1 MSYPIQKAGSASDV
15 TSKNKIQVEYGNILA
30 QQLAVEAGIQ
40 TKVTYVSG
48 GAGSSSTLLSASQ
61 GNALFTIAELKSIVA
76 NIVSNTAT
84 NSTQA
89 NQLAAAANR
98 KLGITISLSN
108 NIISAVVAW
117 SPLLINGISSWFD
130 SSDPNATGT
139 APANNASLTVW
150 KDKVAN
156 ISATLASGTLT
167 YNSAGGLN
175 FSSAYLNLPNG
186 TLPFGNNPFTYFFVI
201 SPSTSS
207 SMYVAGIGTANVSG
221 QCLALQIRSGIDIDW
236 YAPDLTTTL
245 PPVNQITFLTTAY
258 SGSTRTFTYNVNTS
272 VTGSMTM
279 AYPNTPQQIGAFNS
293 GGAFSGKIY
302 DFIAFS
308 SALTSADKQKVEG
321 YLAWKWG
328 LQVATDDY
336 NPVIKLILDTNTANT
351 GTASAT
357 LPTTVSGTV
366 TIGVNGGKLS
376 ASFPN
381 SQGTYLSI
389 PFSTISTGSFTIS
402 YWFNPGGVGYY
413 NPWALSGDPV
423 LWNNWVIN
431 PDLNASLA
439 GRQDFYTAFTGGNV
453 SPSFDFT
460 PTSGAW
466 NYVTYSINA
475 ATGECR
481 SYLNGVFKATATAT
495 GTLRPTDKLLIGR
508 DGANSRA
515 YLGYI
520 RQFMVHNFVLSQAQ
534 ITSLYT
540 QTQNFLPSTHLY
552 SSMAPSS

>member
-15 TSKNKIQVEYGNILA
+15 TANNKAKTEYGNILA

-40 TKVTYVSG
+40 GRVTYVSG
-48 GAGSSSTLLSASQ
+48 GAGASSTLFSASQ
-61 GNALFTIAELKSIVA
+61 GNTLFTIAELKSVVA
-76 NIVSNTAT
+76 NIISNTAT
-84 NSTQA
+84 NAAQA
-89 NQLAAAANR
+89 AALSSAANR
-98 KLGITISLSN
+98 KLGITANVSN
-108 NIISAVVAW
+108 IAATVAW
-117 SPLLINGISSWFD
+117 SPLLMTGISSWFD

-186 TLPFGNNPFTYFFVI
+186 TLPFGNNPFTYCFVI

-351 GTASAT
+351 GTEAAT
-357 LPTTVSGTV
+357 RPATNNGSVTV
-366 TIGVNGGKLS
+366 GVNSGKLS
-376 ASFPN
+376 AYFPN
-381 SQGTYLSI
+381 STGVYLSV
-389 PFSTISTGSFTIS
+389 PFTNITNSSFSIS
-402 YWFNPGGVGYY
+402 YWFNPAGTAYYDPWGVSDGSTWIIQPDI
-413 NPWALSGDPV
+413 NATGDPTGMQRFF
-423 LWNNWVIN
+423 I
-431 PDLNASLA
+431 
-439 GRQDFYTAFTGGNV
+439 AFTGSTV
-453 SPSFDFT
+453 SPTFT
-460 PTSGAW
+460 ISPASGVW
-466 NYVTYSINA
+466 NYVTLTVN
-475 ATGECR
+475 TTTKVCN
-481 SYLNGVFKATATAT
+481 SYLHGVFQATVT
-495 GTLRPTDKLLIGR
+495 GSGTIRTNSVLYIGK
-508 DGANSRA
+508 DGANIRG
-515 YLGYI
+515 YNGYI
-520 RQFMVHNFVLSQAQ
+520 RQFMVHNFELTQAQ

>member
-15 TSKNKIQVEYGNILA
+15 TANNKAKTEYGNILA

-40 TKVTYVSG
+40 GRVTYVSG
-48 GAGSSSTLLSASQ
+48 GAGASSTLFSASQ
-61 GNALFTIAELKSIVA
+61 GNTLFTIAELKSVVA
-76 NIVSNTAT
+76 NIISNTAT
-84 NSTQA
+84 NAAQA
-89 NQLAAAANR
+89 AALSSAANR
-98 KLGITISLSN
+98 KLGITANVSN
-108 NIISAVVAW
+108 IAATVAW
-117 SPLLINGISSWFD
+117 SPLLMTGISSWFD

-156 ISATLASGTLT
+156 VSATLTSGTLT

-357 LPTTVSGTV
+357 LPATNNGSVTV
-366 TIGVNGGKLS
+366 GVNSGKLS
-376 ASFPN
+376 ASFSSGKFISVPFTGIT
-381 SQGTYLSI
+381 QA
-389 PFSTISTGSFTIS
+389 PFSIS
-402 YWFNPGGVGYY
+402 YWFNPADGGDYD
-413 NPWALSGDPV
+413 PWTLSFN
-423 LWNNWVIN
+423 NNWAIN
-431 PDLNASLA
+431 PDILA
-439 GRQDFYTAFTGGNV
+439 GTQSFYIGLPGMHYAGGFTF
-453 SPSFDFT
+453 S
-460 PTSGAW
+460 PTSGSW
-466 NYVTYSINA
+466 NHVTLTID
-475 ATGECR
+475 ATATTIGVVK
-481 SYLNGVFKATATAT
+481 SYLNGVLQSTVSAGSA
-495 GTLRPTDKLLIGR
+495 GTLPNVQYLYVGKSD
-508 DGANSRA
+508 SRI
-515 YLGYI
+515 YNGYI
-520 RQFMVHNFVLSQAQ
+520 RQFMVHNFVLSQTQ

-540 QTQNFLPSTHLY
+540 QTQNLLPSTHLY

>member
-15 TSKNKIQVEYGNILA
+15 TANKNKIQVEYGNILA

-40 TKVTYVSG
+40 GRVTYVSG

-61 GNALFTIAELKSIVA
+61 GNTLFTIAELQTVVA
-76 NIVSNTAT
+76 NIISNTAT
-84 NSTQA
+84 NATQA
-89 NQLAAAANR
+89 AALSSAANR
-98 KLGITISLSN
+98 KLGIT
-108 NIISAVVAW
+108 
-117 SPLLINGISSWFD
+117 
-130 SSDPNATGT
+130 
-139 APANNASLTVW
+139 AN
-150 KDKVAN
+150 
-156 ISATLASGTLT
+156 
-167 YNSAGGLN
+167 GLN
-175 FSSAYLNLPNG
+175 FSSAYLTLPNG

-439 GRQDFYTAFTGGNV
+439 GRQDLFTAFTGGNV